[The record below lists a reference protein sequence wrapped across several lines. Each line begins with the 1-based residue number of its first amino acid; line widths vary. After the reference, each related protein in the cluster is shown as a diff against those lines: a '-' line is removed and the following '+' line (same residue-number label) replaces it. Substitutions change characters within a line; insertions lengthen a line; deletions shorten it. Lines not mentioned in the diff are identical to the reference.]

1 MTLILPE
8 RLAKKQA
15 TQNKENDTR
24 PESAKVPQPT
34 GWRIV
39 VLPHKGASTTKGG
52 VHLTDKTVDSTQL
65 TSVVALVLETGPDAY
80 ADKEKFPHGPWC
92 KKGDWVVFARYA
104 GSRVPIEG
112 GEIRILNDDEI
123 LAKVDDPKDI
133 LQVY

>member
-39 VLPHKGASTTKGG
+39 VLPHKGTSTTKGG

>member
-8 RLAKKQA
+8 RLAKKQT

-24 PESAKVPQPT
+24 PESAKIPQPT

-39 VLPHKGASTTKGG
+39 VLPHKGGSTTKGG
-52 VHLTDKTVDSTQL
+52 VHLTDKTVESTQL